1 MAHEFDATATGELP
15 RVSLDDTGGPPRP
28 GRFVRRF
35 RFTLKLVAFMGI
47 AYFAFVT
54 VVPGVRQAA
63 GELQRLNPIY
73 IAVGFALEIAALY
86 AYSLL
91 TRAALGDAGHLVS
104 SWRLFRIQMST
115 KALSSIVP
123 GGSAA
128 GSALGY
134 RLMTLSGVPGPD
146 AGFALA
152 TAGLGSAVVL
162 NVLFW
167 VALVVSIPIRGVN
180 GGYASAAIAGVII
193 MTFIGM
199 LVFGL
204 LEGQGRAERIFR
216 WIARRLRLD
225 ENRAAAGVKHVAV
238 RLEELAADRQLLG
251 RTIGWAAANWLLDC
265 AALWVFLRA
274 FGYTADVDALLVAFG
289 LANVLAVIPI
299 MPGGLGVIDV
309 ALSTALVGFGAP
321 AQQAVLGVAAW
332 RLAQFFFPI
341 VLGGILYASL
351 RVGPWSIRRR
361 ERLQR
366 LRDIAAEQASN
377 PESALDFAARFGHRP
392 RHDTDPTTG
401 AIRRP
406 ASGPTVPRRPPAGPA
421 ARPVEPG
428 RDGATPPGDTGRE
441 AGRQAGQEEDRTRRG
456 H

>member
-1 MAHEFDATATGELP
+1 MVHEYDAPPTGELP
-15 RVSLDDTGGPPRP
+15 RVSVDDTGGPPRP

-35 RFTLKLVAFMGI
+35 RFTLKLIAFIGIVYVA
-47 AYFAFVT
+47 
-54 VVPGVRQAA
+54 VVSVLPPARRAA
-63 GELQRLNPIY
+63 GELQNLNPLY
-73 IAVGFALEIAALY
+73 IVLGFGLEIVSLY

-91 TRAALGDAGHLVS
+91 TRATLGDTGHLVS

-115 KALSSIVP
+115 KALSSILP

-167 VALVVSIPIRGVN
+167 LALVVSIPIRGVN
-180 GGYASAAIAGVII
+180 GGYASAAIAGVLI
-193 MTFIGM
+193 MGFVAT

-225 ENRAAAGVKHVAV
+225 ENRAAAGVKHVAA

-251 RTIGWAAANWLLDC
+251 RTIGWAAANWLLDA

-274 FGYTADVDALLVAFG
+274 FGLTTDIDALLVAYG

-309 ALSTALVGFGAP
+309 AMSTALIGFGAP
-321 AQQAVLGVAAW
+321 ADQAVLGVASW

-341 VLGGILYASL
+341 VLGGLLYGTL

-366 LRDIAAEQASN
+366 LRDIAAEQAHN

-392 RHDTDPTTG
+392 RHEGDPTTG

-406 ASGPTVPRRPPAGPA
+406 GAPVDPAG
-421 ARPVEPG
+421 
-428 RDGATPPGDTGRE
+428 
-441 AGRQAGQEEDRTRRG
+441 RRG
-456 H
+456 DATAGPGAERRRADEERSRPDR